1 MTNEA
6 TGEKNPRRQENSGC
20 IEQSDAE
27 NGSDT
32 TDVDVDGESSWTV
45 YQRGLDGTAAA
56 GQTTLGG
63 GIAKAA
69 SREGTQ

>member
-1 MTNEA
+1 MTNE
-6 TGEKNPRRQENSGC
+6 TIGGKNPRRQENSGC

-32 TDVDVDGESSWTV
+32 TDVDGESSWTIR
-45 YQRGLDGTAAA
+45 QRGLDGAAAA

-69 SREGTQ
+69 SREGAE

>member
-1 MTNEA
+1 MDTNE
-6 TGEKNPRRQENSGC
+6 TIGSKDPRRQENSGC
-20 IEQSDAE
+20 TEQLDPE

-32 TDVDVDGESSWTV
+32 TDVDGESSWTV
-45 YQRGLDGTAAA
+45 YQRGLDGAAAA

-69 SREGTQ
+69 SREGSR